1 MSSYPDAYGR
11 SELHYAAL
19 DGSLDA
25 VRWLVEG
32 GMDVSA
38 PDNNA
43 WTPLHFASQSGQLA
57 VARYLISAG
66 AQVEALDAHG
76 NTPLIRATFES
87 QGNGEMISLLRD
99 AGADPLRKNKH
110 GVTAVALA
118 RSIGNYNVAQYF
130 ADLD

>member
-1 MSSYPDAYGR
+1 
-11 SELHYAAL
+11 
-19 DGSLDA
+19 
-25 VRWLVEG
+25 
-32 GMDVSA
+32 MDVSA